1 MIENAALQALYEEYE
16 RATADLK
23 RLLKNVSPYSFEQI
37 RDEETEDPDCK
48 SIQTVIQHVVQS
60 GYTYANYLQQ
70 LVDGPWNEYN
80 VPIKTPVDGIIEIE
94 TMMEY
99 THKSIRFLGH
109 FTNEEL
115 IEKTIH
121 ARWKVNYDP
130 EQMLEHAIVHILRH
144 RRQIENFLKE

>member
-1 MIENAALQALYEEYE
+1 MIENSALRALYEEYE
-16 RATADLK
+16 RSTEDLK
-23 RLLKNVSPYSFEQI
+23 RILKNLSLFSFTKI
-37 RDEETEDPDCK
+37 RDETTTDPDCQ

-80 VPIKTPVDGIIEIE
+80 FPIKTPIDGIIEIE
-94 TMMEY
+94 TMMAY
-99 THKSIRFLGH
+99 TNKSIRFLGH

-115 IEKTIH
+115 SKKTINS
-121 ARWKVNYDP
+121 RWGVTFDP

-144 RRQIENFLKE
+144 RRQIENFLK